1 MCRSGEEMKCAV
13 FLRGLR
19 YCEGSAWSYRFPP
32 HWAINQHLYR
42 GSLFLRTGWSI
53 QWPAIC
59 GHFCTLPEAIGNR
72 RETIFFLEQNVCIG
86 HYLLLILD
94 PSALRKTQVFTC
106 KRKKLRSGKN
116 PVKEVVVYAGL
127 GKILGWWR
135 ALTFII
141 PNVMQDSGASLS
153 LFPWTHI
160 PGLSGWVSDCQ
171 NPTLG

>member
-1 MCRSGEEMKCAV
+1 MELQIPSTLGNKPAPVSREFVSSHRLEYSVANNLWTFLYAPRSNRK
-13 FLRGLR
+13 
-19 YCEGSAWSYRFPP
+19 
-32 HWAINQHLYR
+32 QK
-42 GSLFLRTGWSI
+42 
-53 QWPAIC
+53 
-59 GHFCTLPEAIGNR
+59 GNYS
-72 RETIFFLEQNVCIG
+72 FLEQNVCIG